1 MNKIALNKIAIIAQH
16 EYMTNLRR
24 AGFIIMTVIIPL
36 LGLIALLIGAFFG
49 GQAMEFLSD
58 QLGMDP
64 QEVGVVD
71 QTAGYFTPVIE
82 DYQDLYHLFANEE
95 AGRVALLA
103 DEITTLL
110 IIREDYITNGR
121 VTVLNKGSGFG
132 AAVIEDS
139 RQARAFFVDH
149 LLRGK
154 VDPALQQR
162 AANPFKI
169 ESVTLSASGEAQ
181 GGGPLGIVSTFL
193 VPYFMG
199 ILLIMTIFVSSG
211 YLLQSVAEEKETR
224 VIEVVLS
231 SVTAQELLTGKVI
244 GLGALGL
251 TQILIWLLSAS
262 ALSGGATAL
271 LAISIPLMEQPEVL
285 ILAVVYYVLG
295 YTIYAILMASAG
307 SLGTTARESQ
317 QIAGVFSMAAA
328 APYMVSSFLFT
339 NPNMI
344 LARIMSWFPLTGS
357 TMMILRLPMAEVPTV
372 DIVASIVTQMISIP
386 VMLWAGAKV
395 FRMGLLMYGKRA
407 SLPEVIQCLR
417 EA

>member
-82 DYQDLYHLFANEE
+82 DYQDRYHLFANEE

-149 LLRGK
+149 LLRDK
-154 VDPALQQR
+154 VDVALQQR

-169 ESVTLSASGEAQ
+169 ESVTLSASGEDQ
-181 GGGPLGIVSTFL
+181 GGGPLGIVSTFV

-199 ILLIMTIFVSSG
+199 ILLVMTIFISSG

-231 SVTAQELLTGKVI
+231 SVTAQELLTGKVL

-251 TQILIWLLSAS
+251 TQILLWLLSAS

-285 ILAVVYYVLG
+285 LLAVVYYVLG

-339 NPNMI
+339 NPNML
-344 LARIMSWFPLTGS
+344 LARVLSWFPLTSS